1 MKTKYPKDM
10 YERSNII
17 RFHMPIKVNTVKTN
31 IQSILSSLTFVY
43 TKRLKFKQML
53 AR

>member
-31 IQSILSSLTFVY
+31 IQSILSSMKVCLRKAIDI
-43 TKRLKFKQML
+43 KRN
-53 AR
+53 AS